1 MKNLLRLLGALALM
15 LYSVH
20 LLADDMNFTS
30 LSGAAKR
37 SGDLSRQMLV
47 MIFGDIV
54 NNPLHPTH
62 TSLITVAYRAQ
73 LQNSTYAAPLGTQ
86 TSKDNQQASDA
97 ADPSSVLVGITNSWG
112 QNIVKDVVNMNFNSK
127 NDSSD
132 QINPLLSMKAVGD
145 YTLGGATSVFSA
157 YTGAKVLTA
166 LGKGNLAGNVINTI
180 TGAGDAASS
189 LLEAIGPVVYFL
201 VFILL
206 SIGFSLSIYL
216 PFIPFI
222 YWISAAT
229 NWIVGVLIGATAGS
243 LWAATHLGGEEDRGS
258 RSAYGYIFLIDV
270 MLRPMLMV
278 FGFLF
283 ASLVVVAV
291 GTLLNTLFA
300 SALANVQVDS
310 ITGLISIVG
319 VLMIYA
325 RICTTLVSSAF
336 SLQVSMP
343 DYVISWLG
351 GREGASMLGGM
362 NESIKGMFANFGSG
376 AKTVPTAKRIVA
388 PPGTD
393 NHSDGIK

>member
-1 MKNLLRLLGALALM
+1 
-15 LYSVH
+15 
-20 LLADDMNFTS
+20 
-30 LSGAAKR
+30 
-37 SGDLSRQMLV
+37 
-47 MIFGDIV
+47 
-54 NNPLHPTH
+54 
-62 TSLITVAYRAQ
+62 
-73 LQNSTYAAPLGTQ
+73 
-86 TSKDNQQASDA
+86 
-97 ADPSSVLVGITNSWG
+97 
-112 QNIVKDVVNMNFNSK
+112 MNFNSK

-132 QINPLLSMKAVGD
+132 QINPLLSMKAIVD

-201 VFILL
+201 VFVLL

-229 NWIVGVLIGATAGS
+229 NWIVGVLGVLIGATAGS

-258 RSAYGYIFLIDV
+258 RSAYGYVFLIDV

-310 ITGLISIVG
+310 ITG
-319 VLMIYA
+319 
-325 RICTTLVSSAF
+325 
-336 SLQVSMP
+336 
-343 DYVISWLG
+343 
-351 GREGASMLGGM
+351 
-362 NESIKGMFANFGSG
+362 
-376 AKTVPTAKRIVA
+376 
-388 PPGTD
+388 
-393 NHSDGIK
+393 

>member
-1 MKNLLRLLGALALM
+1 M
-15 LYSVH
+15 
-20 LLADDMNFTS
+20 AD
-30 LSGAAKR
+30 
-37 SGDLSRQMLV
+37 
-47 MIFGDIV
+47 
-54 NNPLHPTH
+54 
-62 TSLITVAYRAQ
+62 
-73 LQNSTYAAPLGTQ
+73 
-86 TSKDNQQASDA
+86 
-97 ADPSSVLVGITNSWG
+97 
-112 QNIVKDVVNMNFNSK
+112 
-127 NDSSD
+127 
-132 QINPLLSMKAVGD
+132 
-145 YTLGGATSVFSA
+145 
-157 YTGAKVLTA
+157 
-166 LGKGNLAGNVINTI
+166 
-180 TGAGDAASS
+180 S
-189 LLEAIGPVVYFL
+189 LLQAIGPVVYFL

-206 SIGFSLSIYL
+206 SIGFSLSVYL

-222 YWISAAT
+222 YWISAST

-258 RSAYGYIFLIDV
+258 RSAYGYVFLIDV

-300 SALANVQVDS
+300 SALANVQADS

-351 GREGASMLGGM
+351 GREGANMLGGM

-376 AKTVPTAKRIVA
+376 TKTAPSPKKIVPQSGA
-388 PPGTD
+388 
-393 NHSDGIK
+393 NNQEDGFK